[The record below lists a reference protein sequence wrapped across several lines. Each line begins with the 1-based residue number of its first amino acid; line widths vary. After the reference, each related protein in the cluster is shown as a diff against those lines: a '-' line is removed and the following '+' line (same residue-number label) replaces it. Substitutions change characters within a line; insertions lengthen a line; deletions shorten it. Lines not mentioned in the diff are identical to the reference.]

1 MMASGMERHE
11 AGGNS
16 APTHGI
22 VGSCMPILAG
32 LVACVLVCVDLPMLA
47 WGTAG
52 TKTELSFVH
61 ALYIAVITANIGL
74 GTLVGN
80 ATARPM
86 VDQPS
91 ARVQAVL
98 ILSLAGVT
106 LLHLL
111 MPVLLWGYVCDFCY
125 FG

>member
-1 MMASGMERHE
+1 M
-11 AGGNS
+11 
-16 APTHGI
+16 I
-22 VGSCMPILAG
+22 VSCMPILVV

-61 ALYIAVITANIGL
+61 ALYVAVITANIGL
-74 GTLVGN
+74 GTLVGSL
-80 ATARPM
+80 TARPI
-86 VDQPS
+86 VDQPCAS
-91 ARVQAVL
+91 VQAVL

-111 MPVLLWGYVCDFCY
+111 MPFLLWGYVCDFCY

>member
-1 MMASGMERHE
+1 MEGHE

-16 APTHGI
+16 APRHRMI
-22 VGSCMPILAG
+22 VLCMPSLAV
-32 LVACVLVCVDLPMLA
+32 LVACVLICVDLPMLA

-52 TKTELSFVH
+52 TKTDLSFVH
-61 ALYIAVITANIGL
+61 ALYVAAIIANIGL
-74 GTLVGN
+74 GTLVGSV
-80 ATARPM
+80 TARPL
-86 VDQPS
+86 VDRPS
-91 ARVQAVL
+91 ARVQAML
-98 ILSLAGVT
+98 ILSLTGVT